1 MKKRKKSL
9 LNPILMAAMRH
20 GDVYEHALVLRV
32 LSALR
37 GPDRGELQG
46 KNKTRWTAPIRSWAV
61 NVSYKQQTSCY
72 GWCPTAPESS
82 DWGKLLNESWYQ
94 SCTTREREESHY
106 HSHIKQAIEAII
118 ELTGW
123 HKCHLAHRRATEKGY
138 CGKKGA

>member
-20 GDVYEHALVLRV
+20 GDAYEHALVLSV

-61 NVSYKQQTSCY
+61 NVPYKQQTSRY
-72 GWCPTAPESS
+72 GWWPTVPESS
-82 DWGKLLNESWYQ
+82 DWGKLLNESRRALR
-94 SCTTREREESHY
+94 SLCEESHY
-106 HSHIKQAIEAII
+106 YSHIKQAIEAII
-118 ELTGW
+118 ELTEW